1 MAENRSEK
9 FDSITEQIREEKANK
24 KAPIKF
30 QLQLNEEQ
38 KAAKEIILNTTVSI
52 LSGQAGSGKTL
63 LACNVALDMLFKKQ
77 VKKIVVTRPTVS
89 REEIGFLPG
98 DLKDKMQPWMQPI
111 YSNFYQL
118 YNKDKID
125 GIIKDETVEI
135 VPVAFMRGRAQP
147 LHSKVLTPEGWK
159 EMGSLQVG
167 EEVIG
172 RNGKPCKITGVFPQ
186 GTEQVYKISF
196 TDGSSVLASGN
207 HLWEVTDTNK
217 PLIKSKIVKS
227 TLELKEQIFQPG
239 TNKKKWSLPMVEAVD
254 FKEKQLTLS
263 PYLLGLLLGDGCIR
277 AGISFCSADT
287 ELIDKVQ
294 ELLPEGTVIKKR
306 VGSLYDYGIGKVVRS
321 SHAKNNLYNLLDE
334 LELIGTSSLTKF
346 IPGVYL
352 LGSIQQR
359 LDLLRGLMDT
369 DGSIFSGGA
378 HTKRK
383 TSSVAHYYTIS
394 DKLAEGVKFL
404 VESLGGTVKVSLN
417 KIAGTVDK
425 YGRNYNHDCYNLS
438 IRMPE
443 AFNPFSLERKA
454 SLFEVREKP
463 SRRIV
468 SIEEYSFE
476 ETQCISVSAEDSLY
490 ITDNCQVTHNTF
502 LDSIVIVDEAQNC
515 TNEQMSMIIS
525 RLGVRS
531 KMIICGDT
539 AQVDLK
545 YKNESGFR
553 FLLTVSKKVKDV
565 ETIMLKTN
573 HRHPVVEAML
583 AQYEE
588 LFDVEETRKKSKEL
602 LHN

>member
-135 VPVAFMRGRAQP
+135 VPVAFMRGR
-147 LHSKVLTPEGWK
+147 
-159 EMGSLQVG
+159 
-167 EEVIG
+167 
-172 RNGKPCKITGVFPQ
+172 
-186 GTEQVYKISF
+186 
-196 TDGSSVLASGN
+196 
-207 HLWEVTDTNK
+207 
-217 PLIKSKIVKS
+217 
-227 TLELKEQIFQPG
+227 
-239 TNKKKWSLPMVEAVD
+239 
-254 FKEKQLTLS
+254 
-263 PYLLGLLLGDGCIR
+263 
-277 AGISFCSADT
+277 
-287 ELIDKVQ
+287 
-294 ELLPEGTVIKKR
+294 
-306 VGSLYDYGIGKVVRS
+306 
-321 SHAKNNLYNLLDE
+321 
-334 LELIGTSSLTKF
+334 
-346 IPGVYL
+346 
-352 LGSIQQR
+352 
-359 LDLLRGLMDT
+359 
-369 DGSIFSGGA
+369 
-378 HTKRK
+378 
-383 TSSVAHYYTIS
+383 
-394 DKLAEGVKFL
+394 
-404 VESLGGTVKVSLN
+404 
-417 KIAGTVDK
+417 
-425 YGRNYNHDCYNLS
+425 
-438 IRMPE
+438 
-443 AFNPFSLERKA
+443 
-454 SLFEVREKP
+454 
-463 SRRIV
+463 
-468 SIEEYSFE
+468 
-476 ETQCISVSAEDSLY
+476 
-490 ITDNCQVTHNTF
+490 TF

-588 LFDVEETRKKSKEL
+588 LFDVEESRKKSKEL